1 MRMTQALVKNWMTSP
16 VITGTP
22 DMELSKARQIFD
34 ERHIRALPIVKDDKL
49 VGLIN
54 RQVLIR
60 LDLSILGN
68 EVWNLGINVAD
79 ETAADVM
86 KTNVITITPDSTIQH
101 ATRVMLENKINA
113 LPVMENGKL
122 IGILTSSDLLRFII
136 TETPNL
142 NKKITIADYM
152 TDEVAT
158 VTRSATL
165 LEAHTQMG
173 AKRIRSLPV
182 VEEGKIVGLVT
193 RTDLMSSDPSRPAM
207 QNSKETSTKVL
218 AQPVEKVMV
227 TSVIT
232 LDPAAEITEAA
243 RIMLEKKIHCLPVV
257 DAKQQML
264 GIITESDLFLMLLQK
279 LN

>member
-1 MRMTQALVKNWMTSP
+1 MTSP

-22 DMELSKARQIFD
+22 EMALSKARQIFD
-34 ERHIRALPIVKDDKL
+34 ERHIRALPILQDGKL

-54 RQVLIR
+54 RLVLIR

-86 KTNVITITPDSTIQH
+86 RTNVLTIAPESTILH
-101 ATRVMLENKINA
+101 ATRVMLENKVSA
-113 LPVMENGKL
+113 LPVLENEKL

-136 TETPNL
+136 TMYTTL
-142 NKKITIADYM
+142 DKKVTVADYM
-152 TDEVAT
+152 TDEVVT
-158 VTRSATL
+158 VSRDTTL
-165 LEAHTQMG
+165 LEAHTLMG

-182 VEEGKIVGLVT
+182 IEEGKIVGLVT

-207 QNSKETSTKVL
+207 QNSQETSTKVL
-218 AQPVEKVMV
+218 AQHVEKVMI
-227 TSVIT
+227 TDVIT
-232 LDPAAEITEAA
+232 IAPSSELTEAA

-257 DAKQQML
+257 DEKQQML

>member
-1 MRMTQALVKNWMTSP
+1 MTYSLVKDWMTSP

-22 DMELSKARQIFD
+22 EMALSEARQIFN
-34 ERHIRALPIVKDDKL
+34 ERHIRALPILQGDKV

-54 RQVLIR
+54 RLVLIG

-86 KTNVITITPDSTIQH
+86 KTNVITITPDATILH
-101 ATRVMLENKINA
+101 ATRTMLENKINA
-113 LPVMENGKL
+113 LPVLENGKL

-136 TETPNL
+136 KMYQPL
-142 NKKITIADYM
+142 DKKVTVADYM
-152 TDEVAT
+152 TDEVVT
-158 VTRSATL
+158 VTRQTTL
-165 LEAHTQMG
+165 LEAHTLMG
-173 AKRIRSLPV
+173 AKHIRSLPV
-182 VEEGKIVGLVT
+182 IENGKIIGLVT

-207 QNSKETSTKVL
+207 QNSSETSTKVL

-227 TSVIT
+227 SNVIT
-232 LDPAAEITEAA
+232 IAPTAELTEAA
-243 RIMLEKKIHCLPVV
+243 KIMLEKKIHCLPVV
-257 DAKQQML
+257 DEKQQML

>member
-1 MRMTQALVKNWMTSP
+1 MTYSLVKDLMTSP

-22 DMELSKARQIFD
+22 EMELSEARQIFN
-34 ERHIRALPIVKDDKL
+34 ERHIRALPIMQGDKV

-54 RQVLIR
+54 RLVLIG

-68 EVWNLGINVAD
+68 EVWNLGIIVAD

-86 KTNVITITPDSTIQH
+86 KTNVITITPDATILH
-101 ATRVMLENKINA
+101 ATRTMLENKINA
-113 LPVMENGKL
+113 LPVLENDKL

-136 TETPNL
+136 KMYQSL
-142 NKKITIADYM
+142 DKKVIVADYM
-152 TDEVAT
+152 TDEVVT
-158 VTRSATL
+158 VTRQTTL
-165 LEAHTQMG
+165 LEAHTLMG
-173 AKRIRSLPV
+173 ANHIRSLPV
-182 VEEGKIVGLVT
+182 IESGKIIGLVT

-207 QNSKETSTKVL
+207 QNSSETSTKVL

-227 TSVIT
+227 SNVIT
-232 LDPAAEITEAA
+232 IAPTAELTEAA
-243 RIMLEKKIHCLPVV
+243 KIMLEKKIHCLPVV
-257 DAKQQML
+257 DEKQQML

>member
-1 MRMTQALVKNWMTSP
+1 MTQALVKEWMTSP

-22 DMELSKARQIFD
+22 DMPLNEARRIFN
-34 ERHIRALPIVKDDKL
+34 ERHIRALPIMQNDKL

-60 LDLSILGN
+60 VDLSILGN
-68 EVWNLGINVAD
+68 EVWNLGIDVPD

-86 KTNVITITPDSTIQH
+86 KKAILTITPDSTIH
-101 ATRVMLENKINA
+101 NAARVMLENKINA
-113 LPVMENGKL
+113 LPVIESGKL

-136 TETPNL
+136 AQYPGL
-142 NKKITIADYM
+142 NKKITVSDYM
-152 TDEVAT
+152 TDVVVT
-158 VTRSATL
+158 VCRDTTL
-165 LEAHTQMG
+165 LEAHNVMG
-173 AKRIRSLPV
+173 LKHIRSLPV
-182 VEEGKIVGLVT
+182 VENDALVGLVT

-207 QNSKETSTKVL
+207 QKSQETSKMVL

-227 TSVIT
+227 TNMVTI
-232 LDPAAEITEAA
+232 LPDAELTEAA

-257 DAKQQML
+257 KEKGQML

>member
-1 MRMTQALVKNWMTSP
+1 MTHSLVKDWMTSP

-22 DMELSKARQIFD
+22 EMALSKARQIFD
-34 ERHIRALPIVKDDKL
+34 ERHIRALPILQDGKL

-54 RQVLIR
+54 RLVLIR

-86 KTNVITITPDSTIQH
+86 RTNVLTIAPESTILH
-101 ATRVMLENKINA
+101 ATRVMLENKVSA
-113 LPVMENGKL
+113 LPVLENEKL

-136 TETPNL
+136 TMYTTL
-142 NKKITIADYM
+142 DKKVTVADYM
-152 TDEVAT
+152 TDEVVT
-158 VTRSATL
+158 VSRDTTL
-165 LEAHTQMG
+165 LEAHTLMG

-182 VEEGKIVGLVT
+182 IEEGKIVGLVT

-207 QNSKETSTKVL
+207 QNSQETSTKVL
-218 AQPVEKVMV
+218 AQHVEKVMI
-227 TSVIT
+227 TDVIT
-232 LDPAAEITEAA
+232 IAPSSELTEAA

-257 DAKQQML
+257 DEKQQML

>member
-1 MRMTQALVKNWMTSP
+1 MTLALVKNWMTSP

-22 DMELSKARQIFD
+22 EMELSKARQIFN
-34 ERHIRALPIVKDDKL
+34 ERHIRALPILQGDKL
-49 VGLIN
+49 IGLIN

-86 KTNVITITPDSTIQH
+86 KKNVLTIAPDSTIHH
-101 ATRVMLENKINA
+101 AARVMLENKINA
-113 LPVMENGKL
+113 LPVLENGKL

-136 TETPNL
+136 AQYPGL
-142 NKKITIADYM
+142 NKKITVSAYM
-152 TDEVAT
+152 TDKVVT
-158 VTRSATL
+158 VNKDATL
-165 LEAHTQMG
+165 LEAHNLMG
-173 AKRIRSLPV
+173 IKRIRSLPV
-182 VEEGKIVGLVT
+182 VEGSKIIGLVT

-207 QNSKETSTKVL
+207 QNSKDTSTKVL
-218 AQPVEKVMV
+218 AQTVEKVMV
-227 TSVIT
+227 TQIVT
-232 LDPAAEITEAA
+232 LSPDAELTEAA

-257 DAKQQML
+257 DEKQQML

-279 LN
+279 LV

>member
-22 DMELSKARQIFD
+22 DMELGKARQIFD
-34 ERHIRALPIVKDDKL
+34 ERHIRALPIMKDDQL

-68 EVWNLGINVAD
+68 EVWNLGIDVPD

-86 KTNVITITPDSTIQH
+86 KTNVIIITPDTTIQH

-136 TETPNL
+136 TETPKL
-142 NKKITIADYM
+142 NKQITIADYM

-158 VTRSATL
+158 VTRSTTL
-165 LEAHTQMG
+165 LEAHTLMG

-182 VEEGKIVGLVT
+182 VEDGKIVGLVT

-207 QNSKETSTKVL
+207 QNSQETSTKVL

-243 RIMLEKKIHCLPVV
+243 RILLEKKIHCLPVV